1 MTAVKSEESDNKS
14 DIFTKIE
21 RFGRYQTVQYIFVCL
36 TLFMISMTHVN
47 YVFVAENVNY
57 RCRVPECEQEN
68 QKMEIPTW
76 WPEDIDHKCYK
87 PILNTKKMALFNGS
101 CSNSSFSGVI
111 EECQHWIYENNNSI
125 VAELNLACQPW
136 KVNLVGGIHNAGMI
150 VSMIFT
156 GLIADKIGR
165 KPTFIVC
172 AVGASIGVFKIFMTN
187 YYWYLALEFLE
198 SVLGSGLY
206 TVGVVLLIEVGGS
219 SKRVLAGIIFSY
231 AVYIGEIV
239 FAFLAMSLQYWK
251 WLILVVYAPMLL
263 FILYFLCLRESTRW
277 QMIRGRLQEAK
288 ETLKIM
294 VRTNKIDLSEKEIED
309 ASDDQMRLMFDVVE
323 QKEKEDMKVIIGSKE
338 IMTRLSVSSF
348 CFFTSSFL
356 YYGSLVHVVLLPGNK
371 YTNFI
376 LSAFTA
382 FPGEMVAYYTFNKYG
397 RRITLQCGYLLSAV
411 FLIAQNYCPS
421 SLSVEGDI
429 ILDRKTWSRDLFYWN
444 LHLQS
449 GIIPYQCQRDFI
461 RLGQH
466 SCQDWEYVSAFNT
479 FIGDLFFAWL
489 RLPRGLAALYITEI
503 PALPSFLFSSC
514 AVMAALLLTFTP
526 ETKNLP
532 MFDTV
537 AQVDSYKTSQFKEE
551 NVETATVP
559 NIISTKL

>member
-87 PILNTKKMALFNGS
+87 PILNTKKMALFNGT

-421 SLSVEGDI
+421 SLSWLKV
-429 ILDRKTWSRDLFYWN
+429 ILFLIGKLGVVICFTGIYTYSLELFPTSVRGT
-444 LHLQS
+444 L
-449 GIIPYQCQRDFI
+449 
-461 RLGQH
+461 LG
-466 SCQDWEYVSAFNT
+466 WGNT
-479 FIGDLFFAWL
+479 AARIGSM
-489 RLPRGLAALYITEI
+489 LAPLTPLLITEI

-537 AQVDSYKTSQFKEE
+537 AQVDSYKNSQFKEE
-551 NVETATVP
+551 NVETVTVP

>member
-21 RFGRYQTVQYIFVCL
+21 RFGRYQTVQYILVCL

-57 RCRVPECEQEN
+57 RCRVPECEHEN

-87 PILNTKKMALFNGS
+87 PILNTKKWALSNGT
-101 CSNSSFSGVI
+101 CSNSSFNGVI

-136 KVNLVGGIHNAGMI
+136 KVNLVGGVHNAGMI

-156 GLIADKIGR
+156 GWIADKIGR
-165 KPTFIVC
+165 KPTFIIC
-172 AVGASIGVFKIFMTN
+172 AVGASVGVFKIFMTN
-187 YYWYLALEFLE
+187 YYCYLALEFLE
-198 SVLGSGLY
+198 SVMGSGLY

-239 FAFLAMSLQYWK
+239 FAFLAMSLHYWK
-251 WLILVVYAPMLL
+251 WLIIVVYAPMSL
-263 FILYFLCLRESTRW
+263 FGLYFFCLRESTRW
-277 QMIRGRLQEAK
+277 QMIRGRLEEAK

-294 VRTNKIDLSEKEIED
+294 VRKNKIDLPEKEIED
-309 ASDDQMRLMFDVVE
+309 ASDDQMRLMFDIVE
-323 QKEKEDMKVIIGSKE
+323 QKEKEGMKVIIGSKE

-348 CFFTSSFL
+348 SFFTSSFL

-382 FPGEMVAYYTFNKYG
+382 FPGEMLAYYTFNKYG

-421 SLSVEGDI
+421 SLSWLKV
-429 ILDRKTWSRDLFYWN
+429 ILFLIGKLGVVICFTGIYTYSLELFPTSVRGT
-444 LHLQS
+444 L
-449 GIIPYQCQRDFI
+449 
-461 RLGQH
+461 LG
-466 SCQDWEYVSAFNT
+466 WGNT
-479 FIGDLFFAWL
+479 AARVGSM
-489 RLPRGLAALYITEI
+489 LAPLTPLLITEI
-503 PALPSFLFSSC
+503 PALPSFLFSSS

-532 MFDTV
+532 MFDTI
-537 AQVDSYKTSQFKEE
+537 AQVDSYKTAQFKED
-551 NVETATVP
+551 NVETATGP

>member
-87 PILNTKKMALFNGS
+87 PILNTKKMALFNGT

-421 SLSVEGDI
+421 SLSWLKV
-429 ILDRKTWSRDLFYWN
+429 ILFLIGKLGVVICFTGIYTYSLELFPTSVRGT
-444 LHLQS
+444 L
-449 GIIPYQCQRDFI
+449 
-461 RLGQH
+461 LG
-466 SCQDWEYVSAFNT
+466 WGNT
-479 FIGDLFFAWL
+479 AARIGSM
-489 RLPRGLAALYITEI
+489 LAPLTPLLITEI

-551 NVETATVP
+551 NVETVTVP